1 VPQYGRPQLG
11 LPRLSAVVKK
21 LLFVLLFAYVAQLV
35 LDGWLEV
42 PIVALLAMR
51 PGGLALWQL
60 VTYVLV
66 DLGHPLMF
74 LIGLLFLWWA
84 LSPFE
89 IGYGPRRTLQ
99 LVATAILSASVPAY
113 LLGLIIAPAPPL
125 YGSSPIWFAALAA
138 TTWLHRDRQIA
149 LFGAMQMSA
158 RQFLWLLLG
167 ISVLMFLATK
177 NQTQFI
183 ADLGAISGGVGFV
196 QWMKRPRRAPSS
208 KSKPKTRG
216 FKVIQGGNDDDRPKW
231 LN

>member
-21 LLFVLLFAYVAQLV
+21 LLIVLLFAYIAQLV
-35 LDGWLEV
+35 LDGWLGV
-42 PIVALLAMR
+42 QIGALLAMQ

-66 DLGHPLMF
+66 DRGHPIMF

-99 LVATAILSASVPAY
+99 LAATVIVSASVPAY

-125 YGSSPIWFAALAA
+125 YGSSPIWFGAIAA
-138 TTWLHRDRQIA
+138 TTWLHRDQQIA

-167 ISVLMFLATK
+167 ISVLMFLASK

-196 QWMKRPRRAPSS
+196 RWMKRPRPAPSS
-208 KSKPKTRG
+208 KSKPKSRG

>member
-1 VPQYGRPQLG
+1 VPPYGRPQFG
-11 LPRLSAVVKK
+11 FPRLSALVKK

-35 LDGWLEV
+35 LDGWLDLQ
-42 PIVALLAMR
+42 IVGLLAMQ
-51 PGGLALWQL
+51 PGGFALWQL

-66 DLGHPLMF
+66 DRGHPMMF

-89 IGYGPRRTLQ
+89 LGYGPRRTLQ
-99 LVATAILSASVPAY
+99 LVATTILSASIPAY
-113 LLGLIIAPAPPL
+113 LLGLIVSPAPPL
-125 YGSSPIWFAALAA
+125 YGSSPIWFGAIAA
-138 TTWLHRDRQIA
+138 TTWLHRDQQIA

-167 ISVLMFLATK
+167 ISVLMFLASK

-183 ADLGAISGGVGFV
+183 ADLGAIGGGIGFV
-196 QWMKRPRRAPSS
+196 QWMKRPRRAPGS
-208 KSKPKTRG
+208 KSKPKARG

>member
-21 LLFVLLFAYVAQLV
+21 LLFVLLFAYIAQLV
-35 LDGWLEV
+35 LDGWLGV
-42 PIVALLAMR
+42 QIVALLAMQ

-66 DLGHPLMF
+66 DRGHPMMF

-99 LVATAILSASVPAY
+99 LVATAILSASIPAY
-113 LLGLIIAPAPPL
+113 LLGLIIFPAPPL
-125 YGSSPIWFAALAA
+125 YGSSPIWFAAIAA
-138 TTWLHRDRQIA
+138 TTWLHRDQQIA

-167 ISVLMFLATK
+167 ISVLMFLHDK
-177 NQTQFI
+177 DQTRLT
-183 ADLGAISGGVGFV
+183 ADLGAISGGIGFV
-196 QWMKRPRRAPSS
+196 QWMKRPRRARST
-208 KSKPKTRG
+208 KSKPKGRG